1 MKVVIFAGG
10 LGTRISAD
18 TSDRPKP
25 MIEVGGK
32 PILWHI
38 MKYYSL
44 AGHNEFI
51 ILGGWK
57 CNAIKEYF
65 LNYRNTIS
73 DFTINLVD
81 NSITYLRQDGPPT
94 EPWKIT
100 ILDTGVRTGTAGRLL
115 AAENLLK
122 QTFLLTYGDG
132 VGDID
137 LPALIEHA
145 SKSGKTLTL
154 STTHAKTQ
162 FGTVVVD
169 DNSNVVSFK
178 EKRTNIGSINIGFMV
193 VKPSIF
199 KYIDK
204 NADIESM
211 LEVDVFPKLVDAN
224 DCNAYYHSGFWKCVD
239 TFKDKGE
246 LDDWFEKNKP
256 AW

>member
-1 MKVVIFAGG
+1 VIFAGG

-224 DCNAYYHSGFWKCVD
+224 DCNAYYHSDF
-239 TFKDKGE
+239 FQ
-246 LDDWFEKNKP
+246 WFVG
-256 AW
+256 

>member
-145 SKSGKTLTL
+145 SKSEKTLTL

-239 TFKDKGE
+239 TFKDKRE

>member
-239 TFKDKGE
+239 TFKDKRE